1 MTPNVLIMINSVVL
15 GGSAE
20 IRDAGLLAAAA
31 TRPDAVLA
39 GQDAYPTIEE
49 KAAAVLHSVVRT
61 RPFVRGNK
69 ATGWIAC
76 RMMLRCQKK
85 RPSLSTAE
93 AYDLIDELVTVDM
106 SVAEL
111 VAAMKITDG

>member
-1 MTPNVLIMINSVVL
+1 MINSVVL

-31 TRPDAVLA
+31 TRSEAVLA
-39 GQDAYPTIEE
+39 GRDVYPTIEE

-76 RMMLRCQKK
+76 RMMLRCQGK
-85 RPSLSTAE
+85 RPSLPAAE
-93 AYDLIDELVTVDM
+93 AFDLIDELVSVDLT
-106 SVAEL
+106 VAEL
-111 VAAMKITDG
+111 VASLKVTEE